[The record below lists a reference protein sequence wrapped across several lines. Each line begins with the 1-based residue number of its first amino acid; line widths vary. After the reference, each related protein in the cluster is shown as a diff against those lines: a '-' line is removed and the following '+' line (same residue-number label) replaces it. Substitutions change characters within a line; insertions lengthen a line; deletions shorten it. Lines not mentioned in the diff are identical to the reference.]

1 MDSGYFESIE
11 SKIPRGEF
19 RTRFAPS
26 PTGFMHLGGLRTALY
41 AYLLA
46 KKEGGKLILR
56 IEDTDRERRVE
67 GAAELI
73 YETLAACGIAY
84 EEGPNVGGPV
94 GPYVQSE
101 RREIYGAYARRLVE
115 NGHAYYCFC
124 DKEVLDEQRLIHEAS
139 RVPHRYDRRCAALSE
154 AEIAEKIAAKTPF
167 VIRQKVEQNGKT
179 VFNDAV
185 YGRIEVENSTL
196 EDQVI
201 LKSDG
206 MPTYNFANVVDD
218 RLMGVTH
225 IIRGNEF
232 LSSTPKH
239 VLLYEGFGW
248 DTPKYIHVPQIMR
261 NATKKLSKRD
271 GDAYF
276 GDFIAKGYLKEAILN
291 YIALLGWSPG
301 GEEEKFSLAEL
312 TDAFNIEGIS
322 KSPAIFD
329 YQKLNWLNGAYLR
342 AMSDEEY
349 HAAASPHIKQTVRGD
364 CDTRYVASLL
374 QGRVELLSE
383 IPAQVDFIDAVL
395 PHELDLYENKKMKT
409 DAAGAKKVLPEVLAV
424 LGEIS
429 AWDKDTIHGEISGL
443 VARLGLKN
451 GQVLWPMRV
460 ALSGKTFT
468 PGGSIEIC
476 LILGKNETLAR
487 LAAAIE
493 RLGAPSAQ

>member
-1 MDSGYFESIE
+1 MDNYFENIE
-11 SKIPRGEF
+11 SKIPRGGF

-26 PTGFMHLGGLRTALY
+26 PTGFLHLGGLRTALY

-46 KKEGGKLILR
+46 KKADGVLILR

-73 YETLAACGIAY
+73 FETLDAVGIAY
-84 EEGPNVGGPV
+84 DEGPNVGGPV

-101 RREIYGAYARRLVE
+101 RREIYGAYARRLIE
-115 NGHAYYCFC
+115 NGHAYRCFC
-124 DKEVLDEQRLIHEAS
+124 DKESLDEQRLIHEAS
-139 RVPHRYDRRCAALSE
+139 RVAHKYDRRCAALSAEEIE
-154 AEIAEKIAAKTPF
+154 AKLAAGTSH
-167 VIRQKVEQNGKT
+167 VIRQKVAEGKT

-225 IIRGNEF
+225 VIRGNEF

-248 DTPKYIHVPQIMR
+248 ETPEYIHVPQIMR

-276 GDFIAKGYLKEAILN
+276 GDFIERGYLKEAILN

-301 GEEEKFSLAEL
+301 GEEEKFTLDELAQIFSI
-312 TDAFNIEGIS
+312 DGIS

-342 AMSDEEY
+342 AMSDDEY
-349 HAAASPHIKQTVRGD
+349 HTAALPYIKKVVTRD
-364 CDTRYVASLL
+364 IDTRYVASIL
-374 QGRVELLSE
+374 QGRCELLSE
-383 IPAQVDFIDAVL
+383 IPEQVDFIDAVL
-395 PHELDLYENKKMKT
+395 PHEPDLYENKKMKT
-409 DAAGAKKVLPEVLAV
+409 DAAGALKVLPEVCAALSG
-424 LGEIS
+424 LS
-429 AWDKDTIHGEISGL
+429 AWDKDAIHAEITAL
-443 VARLGLKN
+443 VAKLEMKN

-476 LILGKNETLAR
+476 VILGKDETLSR
-487 LAAAIE
+487 LKAAIE
-493 RLGAPSAQ
+493 RLEKI

>member
-1 MDSGYFESIE
+1 MDKQFFENIE
-11 SKIPRGEF
+11 SKIPRGGF

-26 PTGFMHLGGLRTALY
+26 PTGFLHLGGIRTALY

-46 KKEGGKLILR
+46 KKAGGTLILR
-56 IEDTDRERRVE
+56 IEDTDRERRVD
-67 GAAELI
+67 GAAEYI
-73 YETLAACGIAY
+73 YKTLAACGITY
-84 EEGPNVGGPV
+84 DEGPNVGGPV
-94 GPYVQSE
+94 APYVQSE
-101 RREIYGAYARRLVE
+101 RQEIYGAYAVRLIE

-124 DKEVLDEQRLIHEAS
+124 DKETLDEQRLIHEAS
-139 RVPHRYDRRCAALSE
+139 RVPHRYDRRCAALSAE
-154 AEIAEKIAAKTPF
+154 EIASKLSAKTPY

-225 IIRGNEF
+225 VIRGNEF
-232 LSSTPKH
+232 LASTPKH
-239 VLLYEGFGW
+239 VLLYQGFGW
-248 DTPKYIHVPQIMR
+248 DTPAYIHVPQIMR

-276 GDFIAKGYLKEAILN
+276 GDFIEKGYLKDAILN

-301 GEEEKFSLAEL
+301 GEEEKFSLEEL
-312 TDAFNIEGIS
+312 VQKFDVAGIS

-342 AMSDEEY
+342 AMSESEY
-349 HAAASPHIKQTVRGD
+349 HDAVLPYIKQVVTRDV
-364 CDTRYVASLL
+364 DTRYIASLL
-374 QGRVELLSE
+374 QGRCELLSE
-383 IPAQVDFIDAVL
+383 IPEQVDFIDAAL
-395 PHELDLYENKKMKT
+395 PHDLELYTNKKMKT
-409 DAAGAKKVLPEVLAV
+409 DASGAKIVLPQVRAAISALSQWNKDAIHS
-424 LGEIS
+424 EIS
-429 AWDKDTIHGEISGL
+429 SL
-443 VARLGLKN
+443 VERLGMKN

-476 LILGKNETLAR
+476 VILGKGETLMR
-487 LAAAIE
+487 LDAAIE
-493 RLGAPSAQ
+493 RLANA